1 MDGDEICDDI
11 DDCVG
16 VYDECGV
23 CNGNGTSCPDTPQNL
38 IAIGGLNQ
46 ITLNWSPVLTQYD
59 QNPSLNREYCDPI
72 SNWCFSQST
81 QQSFYLS
88 DNVLI
93 NGQPV
98 EQGSVSSASQPQNCP
113 DLDCDVIGAF
123 CNENLVSWTYPVY
136 DPFGNITIPVM
147 LDDGSDLT
155 QDYCNSINGDIP
167 NFVLFDN
174 SSGQFTNLEYNL
186 DLPPVSVNEFFN
198 LDGTLSSTVEISY
211 NIYRD
216 GLLYAEGIQETM
228 FIDQDLGDNEYHCYQ
243 VTQFVGDQES
253 GFSNESCATTD
264 MPGCT
269 NIEACNYNP
278 EATIDDGSC
287 LEEDCLGECGGDA
300 VIDDCGVCDGNNDD
314 LDCFG
319 ECGGDAEL
327 DDCGV
332 CDGDGLSCNATIIVD
347 SPLTGYISYNGKV
360 TIVIND
366 EQSEINLDDSVEVFI
381 DNFSV
386 KKILYQD
393 ISEDNS
399 FDVYIKYLWDHF
411 ISLESVNLKLVVLDP
426 AGEPY
431 TNNEAIIEIENI
443 QVSPPSNFVINGIQD
458 TLSVFTYY
466 INNAIYNSYSL
477 TEDDWIGFFCNNE
490 ENGLNII
497 GTQKWGYINPEEY
510 LEILEIEIDENWC
523 QSEDGLCTWS
533 RLRLYQDIIDNGLCD
548 IGDTLSI
555 QMYIAE
561 DDMYFPSL
569 TQNTHLLGENNVYI
583 NNIWANVEDCNGVSG
598 GTAFYDECGICSGG
612 DTGIIPNDT
621 LDCNGD
627 CDGLALIDECG
638 ICCDGNT
645 FTECSYYNNEGDIPI
660 VTGVMDCNNNCP
672 GDSDYGSEFPDC
684 QGDCFGD
691 AYLDECGI
699 CDYDSN
705 NNNET
710 CSGCTDPDANNTDED
725 ATLDDG
731 SCTYDVEVAINE
743 FFYRATINVDIPDYV
758 EIINVTE
765 ETKDLSNW
773 TIETGSGE
781 HNLNQFNIELLPQSL
796 ILITGSGNFYDSLG
810 NEINLDRRYIIPGFS
825 LSSYEDFIILRNS
838 ENNIV
843 DEVMYSDEIWPVGN
857 SNRGHA
863 LELNNFYYDN
873 NDVEYW
879 SSADESVMSS
889 YMYNEDGE
897 LENHGTPLENNSNY
911 IGNQVGCDGVLFSDA
926 EFDDCGVCSGNN
938 FYNNIGDSSSGWNC
952 GENFENCDEVDCEGD
967 CIEGTPNWDLGEDI
981 LPDCNGICFGDAE
994 FDDCGECG
1002 GDNSTC
1008 SDCAGI
1014 PNGDTLED
1022 ECGQCGGD
1030 NYDCEDPE
1038 SSCLCAGC
1046 MDNTPGLAP
1055 DIYGCC
1061 ADQVWNPN
1069 EGICLGGTSVNEEG
1083 YCLENNGYYFTNYD
1097 PLILIDNGSCSTWNP
1112 EIISIIDIPEDQGY
1126 HVYLTFSKAHF
1137 DDESLPRETAGYS
1150 IERLDNIEGMQTWVN
1165 VASGFAYGQLEYT
1178 YEVETLVNFID
1189 SVSNGN
1195 TTFRVIASMDEGLY
1209 LSDEFSGFSIDNII
1223 PSSPTGIN
1231 ISIIDNNINLN
1242 WNQNQDI
1249 DLDYYNIYHK
1259 EVDED
1264 EWNYDGSTNQTNYSL
1279 DYDSD
1284 SVTEIYITAVDIND
1298 NESENSQIVSTLG
1311 LTVNINL
1318 PTSFEIF
1325 GSYPNPFNPITNI
1338 SYSIPS
1344 SDLVE
1349 VSVYNINGILE
1360 QKIYDGIQQL
1370 GVHNIKWDA
1379 TLYASGIY
1387 FIKIH
1392 YKNKVKTQKVILLK

>member
-1 MDGDEICDDI
+1 M
-11 DDCVG
+11 
-16 VYDECGV
+16 
-23 CNGNGTSCPDTPQNL
+23 
-38 IAIGGLNQ
+38 
-46 ITLNWSPVLTQYD
+46 
-59 QNPSLNREYCDPI
+59 
-72 SNWCFSQST
+72 
-81 QQSFYLS
+81 
-88 DNVLI
+88 
-93 NGQPV
+93 
-98 EQGSVSSASQPQNCP
+98 
-113 DLDCDVIGAF
+113 
-123 CNENLVSWTYPVY
+123 
-136 DPFGNITIPVM
+136 
-147 LDDGSDLT
+147 
-155 QDYCNSINGDIP
+155 
-167 NFVLFDN
+167 
-174 SSGQFTNLEYNL
+174 
-186 DLPPVSVNEFFN
+186 
-198 LDGTLSSTVEISY
+198 
-211 NIYRD
+211 
-216 GLLYAEGIQETM
+216 LYAEGIQETM

-399 FDVYIKYLWDHF
+399 FDVYIKYLRDHF

-645 FTECSYYNNEGDIPI
+645 FTECSYYSNEGDIPI

-684 QGDCFGD
+684 QRLLGD

-743 FFYRATINVDIPDYV
+743 FF
-758 EIINVTE
+758 TE
-765 ETKDLSNW
+765 L
-773 TIETGSGE
+773 
-781 HNLNQFNIELLPQSL
+781 
-796 ILITGSGNFYDSLG
+796 
-810 NEINLDRRYIIPGFS
+810 
-825 LSSYEDFIILRNS
+825 
-838 ENNIV
+838 
-843 DEVMYSDEIWPVGN
+843 
-857 SNRGHA
+857 
-863 LELNNFYYDN
+863 
-873 NDVEYW
+873 
-879 SSADESVMSS
+879 
-889 YMYNEDGE
+889 
-897 LENHGTPLENNSNY
+897 
-911 IGNQVGCDGVLFSDA
+911 
-926 EFDDCGVCSGNN
+926 
-938 FYNNIGDSSSGWNC
+938 
-952 GENFENCDEVDCEGD
+952 
-967 CIEGTPNWDLGEDI
+967 
-981 LPDCNGICFGDAE
+981 
-994 FDDCGECG
+994 
-1002 GDNSTC
+1002 
-1008 SDCAGI
+1008 
-1014 PNGDTLED
+1014 
-1022 ECGQCGGD
+1022 
-1030 NYDCEDPE
+1030 
-1038 SSCLCAGC
+1038 
-1046 MDNTPGLAP
+1046 
-1055 DIYGCC
+1055 
-1061 ADQVWNPN
+1061 
-1069 EGICLGGTSVNEEG
+1069 
-1083 YCLENNGYYFTNYD
+1083 
-1097 PLILIDNGSCSTWNP
+1097 
-1112 EIISIIDIPEDQGY
+1112 
-1126 HVYLTFSKAHF
+1126 
-1137 DDESLPRETAGYS
+1137 
-1150 IERLDNIEGMQTWVN
+1150 
-1165 VASGFAYGQLEYT
+1165 QL
-1178 YEVETLVNFID
+1178 
-1189 SVSNGN
+1189 
-1195 TTFRVIASMDEGLY
+1195 M
-1209 LSDEFSGFSIDNII
+1209 
-1223 PSSPTGIN
+1223 
-1231 ISIIDNNINLN
+1231 
-1242 WNQNQDI
+1242 
-1249 DLDYYNIYHK
+1249 
-1259 EVDED
+1259 
-1264 EWNYDGSTNQTNYSL
+1264 
-1279 DYDSD
+1279 
-1284 SVTEIYITAVDIND
+1284 
-1298 NESENSQIVSTLG
+1298 
-1311 LTVNINL
+1311 
-1318 PTSFEIF
+1318 
-1325 GSYPNPFNPITNI
+1325 
-1338 SYSIPS
+1338 
-1344 SDLVE
+1344 
-1349 VSVYNINGILE
+1349 
-1360 QKIYDGIQQL
+1360 
-1370 GVHNIKWDA
+1370 
-1379 TLYASGIY
+1379 
-1387 FIKIH
+1387 
-1392 YKNKVKTQKVILLK
+1392 